1 MQKSS
6 PIVNLCIDIT
16 ENNIIIYIETET
28 RINME
33 RPLAVIL
40 VTIVYKGVILTN
52 MIILVTIFS
61 RRNDDKFTICTNH
74 NQWH

>member
-6 PIVNLCIDIT
+6 PIVNLCIDIN
-16 ENNIIIYIETET
+16 ENNIIIYMGIGIQ
-28 RINME
+28 INME

-40 VTIVYKGVILTN
+40 VTVVYNGIILTN
-52 MIILVTIFS
+52 MIILVTVFS
-61 RRNDDKFTICTNH
+61 RRNDDKFAICTNH